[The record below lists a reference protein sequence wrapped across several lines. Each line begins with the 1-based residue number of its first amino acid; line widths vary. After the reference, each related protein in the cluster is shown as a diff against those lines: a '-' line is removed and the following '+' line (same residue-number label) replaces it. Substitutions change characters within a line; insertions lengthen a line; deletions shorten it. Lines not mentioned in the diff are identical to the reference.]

1 MKFSQQSTAW
11 LLDGPLFP
19 YIETY
24 KQYFIQEGSC
34 SSETIKDYLY
44 CFAHFAH
51 WLTQSNLDIHYI
63 NEETIHTFIN
73 EYLTNCNNISKSNAS
88 DTHSALLHLIN
99 ILNNGISNNPVT
111 EKTPVDNELQD
122 FDDYMNHVKGL
133 AKKTRLQYFYI
144 TKRLLTELFSRTPVV
159 ISAITP
165 EDVRQFISRQK
176 QRYTTSGNF
185 SLLISALRGYFRY
198 RITLGDQVG
207 HLIGVANYPAHW
219 QLSSLPETLSNEEVE
234 CLLKSLDDHDRP
246 SPLRTKAIVHCAL
259 DLGLRG
265 SEIARLGLDDI
276 DWQSGTITLKKTK
289 SRREDLMPL
298 PDATGTALADYLR
311 FERPKTINNR
321 SVFVRSTPSR
331 EQPVNYDFIRYAIR
345 HAYVRAGLPYTRV
358 HLLRHTMASRLL
370 EKGSSLKE
378 IADVLR
384 HRSLNTTMIY
394 AKLDSRNLVEVALPW
409 PGSTS

>member
-1 MKFSQQSTAW
+1 MKFSHQSTAW
-11 LLDGPLFP
+11 LLDSPLFS

-24 KQYFIQEGSC
+24 KQYFIQGAC
-34 SSETIKDYLY
+34 SSETIRDYLY

-51 WLTQSNLDIHYI
+51 WLTQSNLDIRYI

-73 EYLTNCNNISKSNAS
+73 EYLSNCNNIGPSYVSG
-88 DTHSALLHLIN
+88 THSALLHLFN
-99 ILNNGISNNPVT
+99 ILNNGISNNPGV

-133 AKKTRLQYFYI
+133 AKTTRRQYLRI
-144 TKRLLTELFSRTPVV
+144 TERLLTEQFSNTPVM
-159 ISAITP
+159 IPSIKP
-165 EDVRQFISRQK
+165 EDIRQFINRQK
-176 QRYTTSGNF
+176 QLYTTSGNF
-185 SLLISALRGYFRY
+185 SLLITALRGYFRY
-198 RITLGDQVG
+198 RITLGDQVN
-207 HLIGVANYPAHW
+207 HLIGVVNYPANW

-234 CLLKSLDDHDRP
+234 CLLKALDKLDGS

-276 DWQSGTITLKKTK
+276 DWQSGSITLKKTK
-289 SRREDLMPL
+289 SRREDIMPL
-298 PDATGTALADYLR
+298 PEATGSALADYLQ

-321 SVFVRSTPSR
+321 SVFVRSIPSR
-331 EQPVNYDFIRYAIR
+331 EQPVTYYFIRYTICR
-345 HAYVRAGLPYTRV
+345 AYACAGLPYTRV

-370 EKGSSLKE
+370 EKDSSLKE
-378 IADVLR
+378 VADVLR

-409 PGSTS
+409 PGSAS